1 MLYLTVLQITALRKE
16 KAMNNNNYKKNSKS
30 RNSESKTAYTK
41 KDKTQDKKFN
51 NLVSQKPG
59 TKPNL
64 ETPYKNNHHKPAYE
78 FIAEEDAFLREFLQK
93 KLPEK
98 SLNKIKSMLYH
109 NQVIVNGTITSKYD
123 YPVKAGQKV
132 IIKSHGAKNTIG
144 SQFLD
149 IIYEDDEIIAI
160 NKPAGLL
167 TIATD
172 KEKELT
178 AYHYLTEYLRE
189 RDGLNHIFILHRLDK
204 DTSGVVIFAKNEELK
219 TKFQDQWN
227 KLVVLRGYIAIVNGH
242 TPEKSGT
249 IKSFLK
255 ETTTHLIYSCHGD
268 SDGKLAVTHYEV
280 IKENNDYSML
290 RIKIDTGRKNQIRVH
305 MKDLGNPIIGDKKY
319 GAGSC
324 PIRRLG
330 LHADKLIIKHPV
342 TGKELCFEATPD
354 KAFSKFVK

>member
-1 MLYLTVLQITALRKE
+1 MLYLTVPQITALRKE
-16 KAMNNNNYKKNSKS
+16 KAMNNNNYKKAGKNK
-30 RNSESKTAYTK
+30 NSEPKTAYTK

-59 TKPNL
+59 TKQKS
-64 ETPYKNNHHKPAYE
+64 ETPYKRRNQKPAYE

-109 NQVIVNGTITSKYD
+109 NQVVVNGIITSKYD

-132 IIKSHGAKNTIG
+132 IIKSHGARDTIG
-144 SQFLD
+144 SKFLD

-189 RDGLNHIFILHRLDK
+189 RDGLDHIFILHRLDK
-204 DTSGVVIFAKNEELK
+204 DTSGVVIFAKNEGLK

-227 KLVVLRGYIAIVNGH
+227 RLVVLREYIAIVNGH

-249 IKSFLK
+249 VKSFLK
-255 ETTTHLIYSCHGD
+255 ETTTHLVYSCHGD

-280 IKENNDYSML
+280 IKENSDYSML

-324 PIRRLG
+324 PLRRLG
-330 LHADKLIIKHPV
+330 LHADKLIINHPV
-342 TGKELCFEATPD
+342 TGKELCFEANPD